1 MLVASGSRFI
11 SSKDGLM
18 TETSATT
25 EWATS
30 AELADS
36 TATRRA
42 PSPVAGVTVA
52 DGSVGAD
59 SLFLD
64 ALKGREPAVQEVAR
78 WFRADHLPP
87 ESLHCD
93 VARAFQA
100 FTLQVLRMIDDDSAG
115 LALTLH
121 KLLEAKDAAVRAA
134 MS

>member
-1 MLVASGSRFI
+1 
-11 SSKDGLM
+11 M

-25 EWATS
+25 ERATS
-30 AELADS
+30 AEMADS
-36 TATRRA
+36 AATHSS
-42 PSPVAGVTVA
+42 PSPVAGVRVA
-52 DGSVGAD
+52 DRSGGTD
-59 SLFLD
+59 SHFLD
-64 ALKGREPAVQEVAR
+64 ALKGRDPAVQEVAR

-115 LALTLH
+115 LPLTLH